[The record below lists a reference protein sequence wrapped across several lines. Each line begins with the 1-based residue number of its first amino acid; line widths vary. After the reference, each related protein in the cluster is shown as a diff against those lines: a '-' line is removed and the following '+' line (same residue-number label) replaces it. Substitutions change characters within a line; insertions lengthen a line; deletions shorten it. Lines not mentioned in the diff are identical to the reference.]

1 MSDELSSP
9 VFHIYCDESRQSE
22 HRFMVLGGLV
32 IRATNVPNFN
42 TTMAKCRAE
51 TNMHAELKWTKVS
64 PQKLPEYKRFID
76 YFFAV
81 NNANQVRF
89 HSLLIDN
96 HQVDHKRFSGGDK
109 ELGFYKFYYQLLL
122 HAFGWRYCQKE
133 TGSRLVVLLDHRN
146 SSYSLD
152 TLKREL
158 NRGMARKFQV
168 PGNPFVSVESR
179 DSKQTDLIQIADL
192 LIGAVGFQ
200 KNGLHLL
207 AESKRAK
214 VELAAYIAAQA
225 GLDDL
230 ISDTQRSNYRFSIWN
245 FRLQQKNSARVP

>member
-1 MSDELSSP
+1 MCDEASNP

-42 TTMAKCRAE
+42 ATMAKYRAE

-76 YFFAV
+76 YFFAL
-81 NNANQVRF
+81 NNANQVHF
-89 HSLLIDN
+89 HTLLIDN

-122 HAFGWRYCQKE
+122 HAFGRRYGQKE
-133 TGSRLVVLLDHRN
+133 QGHRLVVHLDHRN

-152 TLKREL
+152 TLKKVL
-158 NRGMARKFQV
+158 NKGMGKKFQV

-179 DSKQTDLIQIADL
+179 DSKKEDLIQIADL
-192 LIGAVGFQ
+192 LLGAVGFQ

-214 VELAAYIAAQA
+214 VDLAAYIAAQA
-225 GLDDL
+225 GLSDL
-230 ISDTQRSNYRFSIWN
+230 IVDTQRSNHRFSIWN